1 MLKNDKL
8 KMEEV
13 QKRAANMITEME
25 NLSHKKRLKVL
36 ELFQS
41 TEIETMRKYDRE
53 PNNEGEK

>member
-13 QKRAANMITEME
+13 QKRAANMIREME
-25 NLSHKKRLKVL
+25 NLSDKKRLKVL

>member
-13 QKRAANMITEME
+13 QKRAANMIREME